1 MPPPPSN
8 TTQVNSVSRLQMQ
21 LHLHGL
27 QQNATD
33 LRKQLTQLRK
43 IQVNN
48 VSFMKIHLSDIS
60 YRVFSQ
66 ITKNTFTIRG
76 I

>member
-8 TTQVNSVSRLQMQ
+8 TAQVNSVSRLQMQ
-21 LHLHGL
+21 LHLNGL

-43 IQVNN
+43 TQVRHVTTETIQLPDV
-48 VSFMKIHLSDIS
+48 
-60 YRVFSQ
+60 Y
-66 ITKNTFTIRG
+66 
-76 I
+76 

>member
-8 TTQVNSVSRLQMQ
+8 TTQVNSIGRLQMQ

-43 IQVNN
+43 TQVY
-48 VSFMKIHLSDIS
+48 SLSIDKS
-60 YRVFSQ
+60 H
-66 ITKNTFTIRG
+66 
-76 I
+76 

>member
-8 TTQVNSVSRLQMQ
+8 TTQVNSVGRLQMQ

-43 IQVNN
+43 MQVY
-48 VSFMKIHLSDIS
+48 FIHH
-60 YRVFSQ
+60 
-66 ITKNTFTIRG
+66 KNIVLMFF
-76 I
+76 